1 MGRKRIP
8 ARLQP
13 PLSAGDAMIE
23 SELARRL
30 SIVLVGTRNAG
41 NIGSAARAMVNMGLR
56 RLKLVRPVAEWRE
69 EAVRMASGALDRM
82 DPIQVHAS
90 FNESVA
96 EAQIL
101 VGTTSGRERRSH
113 HPVYTPRQIAP
124 LLKRHAR
131 TREVALLFG
140 PENRGLSDRQLSRCR
155 HLVTVPSNDAF
166 PVLNLAQAVMVLA
179 YEINTCEEADREVQ
193 PDLVTHDRRE
203 RLFRQMERVLIR
215 IGFLSSSNPDHIMK
229 SIRRF
234 LGRADLSERDVRIL
248 RGIFSQVEWYA
259 RHGDRL
265 RPDQVRKP

>member
-1 MGRKRIP
+1 
-8 ARLQP
+8 
-13 PLSAGDAMIE
+13 
-23 SELARRL
+23 
-30 SIVLVGTRNAG
+30 
-41 NIGSAARAMVNMGLR
+41 
-56 RLKLVRPVAEWRE
+56 
-69 EAVRMASGALDRM
+69 M
-82 DPIQVHAS
+82 DPVQVHTS
-90 FNESVA
+90 FDESVA

-113 HPVYTPRQIAP
+113 HPVYTPRRIAP

-155 HLVTVPSNDAF
+155 YLVTVPSNDAF

-265 RPDQVRKP
+265 QPDQVRKP